1 MRIMGVAAL
10 LMLAGCNGGAGAAP
24 APVERN
30 LALRD
35 FTAVALTGPDR
46 VDVRRGN
53 VFAVRM
59 SGDPKALEKLEIR
72 RDGDTLRI
80 GRKPNA
86 GGWQWHKDGGV
97 TVFVTM
103 PDIRRATL
111 KGSGDLAID
120 LADDLVA
127 TLAGSGDLTVG
138 RLRGR
143 SASLSLSGSGTI
155 AAAGKVD
162 RLALSV
168 SGSGDID
175 AAQVKAAEAQVGIT
189 GSGDVTADVTGP
201 ASVALGGSGSVTLGK
216 GARCAVSRT
225 GSGEARCGG

>member
-10 LMLAGCNGGAGAAP
+10 LMLGACNGGAGAAP

-35 FTAVALTGPDR
+35 FTAVELNGPDR
-46 VDVRRGN
+46 VDVRRGSA
-53 VFAVRM
+53 FAVRM
-59 SGDPKALEKLEIR
+59 TGDPKVLEKLEIR

-80 GRKPNA
+80 GRKPNL
-86 GGWQWHKDGGV
+86 GGWQWRKDGGV
-97 TVFVTM
+97 TVVVTM

-111 KGSGDLAID
+111 KGSGDLDID
-120 LADDLVA
+120 LADDLAA
-127 TLAGSGDLTVG
+127 TLAGSGDMTVG
-138 RLRGR
+138 QLRGR

-162 RLALSV
+162 RLALSL

-175 AAQVKAAEAQVGIT
+175 AAQVRATEAQVGIT
-189 GSGDVTADVTGP
+189 GSGDVAADVNGP
-201 ASVALGGSGSVTLGK
+201 ASVALNGSGSARLGE
-216 GARCAVSRT
+216 GARCTVSKT